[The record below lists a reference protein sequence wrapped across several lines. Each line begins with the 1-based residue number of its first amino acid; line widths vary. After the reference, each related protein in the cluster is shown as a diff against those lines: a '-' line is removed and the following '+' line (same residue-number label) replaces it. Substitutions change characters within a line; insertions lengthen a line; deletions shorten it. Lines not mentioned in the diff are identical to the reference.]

1 MNINAV
7 NNNTYTNPVENQ
19 AKLPTGAAAD
29 KAVKAF
35 EKVLTNVGGAMTS
48 TDVKKTMNGISEG
61 ISSVED
67 QLKADAQAAKANL
80 KALFN
85 KLSGAEAVKLS
96 EDGFDIND
104 IEDEELVTVVD
115 RIKIML
121 AAYNE
126 NYQAFAGAFDVEG
139 SKELEGSNGNLAAKV
154 AAKLNEGYM
163 PATEENVT
171 DVMSTVEMAKDIGE
185 KMPLSEEAKAYMIDN
200 EMEPTIENVY
210 KANHSTIT
218 RGRQAQVSDRQWE
231 QLRGQVDKI
240 VEASGLPKDEKT
252 FADAKWLIANE
263 IPVTGENL
271 ILKNQL
277 DELQFTYNEQD
288 VIEAAVDS
296 MVGGK
301 KASDVL
307 LVNDYNVWKEA
318 AKAIYAVNTVTESQ
332 VADIVNS
339 GRKVTIEEMIS
350 AMEKGEAVPKAEFTP
365 ESASAIKTMYE
376 ARIMMTATATVSVIN
391 QGIDIYAEDLSN
403 LVELLR
409 QAETRYINEQLT
421 KADAGRITEAD
432 FAQISAVN
440 AALFELRFMPCAAIG
455 EIVSV
460 EGTVSITK
468 VSSIAMNT
476 QRQYDQAGQAYE
488 NMSTKARSDMGDS
501 IKAAMKASGESI
513 LNDLGFAVTED
524 NLRAVRILAY
534 NSMEMSVENV
544 LGVREVD
551 SVLNQLMDNMQPQV
565 VYEMIKDGINPMETD
580 IETLNQYVNENY
592 NVQDEAVK
600 YSEFLY
606 KLEQDAEISEEERS
620 QYIGIYKVFHTLK
633 KDGGKA
639 VGALMNQAAEVNLK
653 NLVMAV
659 SSRKRY
665 DMDVSLGV
673 DAGMATV
680 TGTMYFENLF
690 AKMAKN
696 ISPGALKKASE
707 NAGNLEEM
715 PMEQLAEAIEEYQDY
730 DKEATK
736 EYYFQAVE
744 EARQYQDVEDNVMR
758 LLTDNGQPVT
768 FYNLMAATELMKGN
782 RFFQSLRDRKDD
794 NVNKA
799 MDGILEKLDSKE
811 ELDEA
816 YAQLKDSVEA
826 VKEQVLS
833 DSGNNSYLD
842 IKELKNIGKTVN
854 LISSLSNR
862 QQYFIPFMADGGV
875 GSINLKVVKTE
886 ANMGKM
892 EMSFATESLGSVYVE
907 VQVTEVKV
915 TGYMVSDNAAG
926 VDLIKENV
934 DKIAEALKKL
944 GINSVDMKVAHSN
957 SVPEVSLYDEGNG
970 APSSMI
976 YRTAKEILTN
986 LIEV

>member
-1 MNINAV
+1 MNINAINSV
-7 NNNTYTNPVENQ
+7 YNTNQVENQ
-19 AKLPTGAAAD
+19 AKLPTGAAAE
-29 KAVKAF
+29 KTVKAF

-48 TDVKKTMNGISEG
+48 TDVSKTMNGISEG

-104 IEDEELVTVVD
+104 IDDEELVMVVD

-126 NYQAFAGAFDVEG
+126 NYQAFAGAFNVDG

-163 PATEENVT
+163 PCTEENVK
-171 DVMSTVEMAKDIGE
+171 DVMSTVEMAQDISE

-218 RGRQAQVSDRQWE
+218 RGRQAQVSDKQWD

-240 VEASGLPKDEKT
+240 VEAAGLPKSEKT

-277 DELQFTYNEQD
+277 DGLRFTYNEQE
-288 VIEAAVDS
+288 VMEAAVDA
-296 MVGGK
+296 MAGGK

-307 LVNDYNVWKEA
+307 LIDDYNVWKEA
-318 AKAIYAVNTVTESQ
+318 AKAIKAVNSVTENQ
-332 VADIVNS
+332 VAEIVNS
-339 GRKVTIEEMIS
+339 GRKVSIEEMLKV
-350 AMEKGEAVPKAEFTP
+350 MEKGEATTQESVTN
-365 ESASAIKTMYE
+365 ESAAAVKTLYE
-376 ARIMMTATATVSVIN
+376 ARIMMTASATVSVIN
-391 QGIDIYAEDLSN
+391 QGIDIYSEDLAN

-421 KADAGRITEAD
+421 KADSGRITESD

-455 EIVSV
+455 EIASA
-460 EGTVSITK
+460 EGTVTITK
-468 VSSIAMNT
+468 VQSIAMNT

-488 NMSTKARSDMGDS
+488 NMSTKVRSDMGDS
-501 IKAAMKASGESI
+501 IKEAMKASGESI

-524 NLRAVRILAY
+524 NMRAVRILAY
-534 NSMEMSVENV
+534 NSMEMTAENV
-544 LGVREVD
+544 LGVRNVD
-551 SVLNQLMDNMQPQV
+551 SILNQLMDNMQPQV

-580 IETLNQYVNENY
+580 IETLNRYVNENY
-592 NVQDEAVK
+592 GVQDEAVK

-606 KLEQDAEISEEERS
+606 KLEKNEEISEEERS

-633 KDGGKA
+633 KDSGKA
-639 VGALMNQAAEVNLK
+639 VGALINQNAEVNLK

-659 SSRKRY
+659 NSRKRY
-665 DMDVSLGV
+665 DMDVSLDV

-696 ISPGALKKASE
+696 VSPGALKKASE

-715 PMEQLAEAIEEYQDY
+715 PMEKLAEVIEEAKNY
-730 DKEATK
+730 DKEATQ

-744 EARQYQDVEDNVMR
+744 EAKQYQDVEDSVMR

-768 FYNLMAATELMKGN
+768 FYNLMAATELMKGS
-782 RFFQSLRDRKDD
+782 RFYQSLRDRKDE
-794 NVNKA
+794 NINKA

-811 ELDEA
+811 SLDEA
-816 YAQLKDSVEA
+816 YAELKDSVESA
-826 VKEQVLS
+826 KENVLS
-833 DSGNNSYLD
+833 DVGNNSYLD
-842 IKELKNIGKTVN
+842 IKQLKNLGKTVN
-854 LISSLSNR
+854 LISSLGNR

-892 EMSFATESLGSVYVE
+892 EMRFATENLGSVYVE

-915 TGYMVSDNAAG
+915 TGYMVSDKASG
-926 VDLIKENV
+926 VDLLKENV
-934 DKIAEALKKL
+934 DKIAESLKLL
-944 GINSVDMKVAHSN
+944 GINSVDMRVGHSN

-970 APSSMI
+970 APSSVI

-986 LIEV
+986 LIAI